1 MVLLKRAL
9 KLASVAQ
16 QQAAVTARAASLSM
30 PVWLYVDILN
40 AYALYFKDGNPQIS
54 RQVLQVG
61 LVLDLGSFMHA
72 TTLLSIDGAQLNNNM
87 MLSL

>member
-9 KLASVAQ
+9 KLASIAQ
-16 QQAAVTARAASLSM
+16 QQTAVTARAASLSM

-40 AYALYFKDGNPQIS
+40 EYALYYKDGNPQIS

-61 LVLDLGSFMHA
+61 LVLHLGLFMHS
-72 TTLLSIDGAQLNNNM
+72 TIL
-87 MLSL
+87 